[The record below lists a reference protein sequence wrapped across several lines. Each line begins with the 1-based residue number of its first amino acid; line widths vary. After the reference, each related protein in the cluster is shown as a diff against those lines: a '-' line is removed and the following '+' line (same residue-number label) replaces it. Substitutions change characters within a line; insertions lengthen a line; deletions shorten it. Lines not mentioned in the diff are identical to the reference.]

1 MQDGAPCHRRL
12 DIKMF
17 LSETFNNRVISVGH
31 EVEWP
36 PRSPDLT
43 PFDFFLW
50 GYLKDQVFKTTPT
63 DLGELRTRITHHINV
78 LKENAASDEVNES
91 KVSKMPGQE
100 WRPCLTP
107 YILVCLTKFM

>member
-12 DIKMF
+12 DVKMF

-78 LKENAASDEVNES
+78 LKKNTTIIRRAM
-91 KVSKMPGQE
+91 KKM
-100 WRPCLTP
+100 RVKCLK
-107 YILVCLTKFM
+107 CLDNNGGHV